1 MQEFNLILNQIVNQL
16 TDLNARKTAIWGY
29 L

>member
-1 MQEFNLILNQIVNQL
+1 MQEFNLILNQLVNQL
-16 TDLNARKTAIWGY
+16 TDLTSRKTAIRGY

>member
-1 MQEFNLILNQIVNQL
+1 MQEFNLILNQMVNQL
-16 TDLNARKTAIWGY
+16 TDLNARKTAIRGY